1 MPPPIQPKTTCVGG
15 DTAHASRK
23 GKMQDSAN
31 RQSLTLWEYVRV
43 GINPRKWFK
52 DQTKAQPPRKEG
64 GGRRGKVTAQIP
76 QGGEG
81 GTRGVGSPEARREKD
96 VRKEGPMGSGW

>member
-1 MPPPIQPKTTCVGG
+1 M
-15 DTAHASRK
+15 
-23 GKMQDSAN
+23 
-31 RQSLTLWEYVRV
+31 TLWEYVRV

-52 DQTKAQPPRKEG
+52 DQTKAKPPRSGE

-81 GTRGVGSPEARREKD
+81 RTRGVGSVEA
-96 VRKEGPMGSGW
+96 RKEGCQERGARGVRLVRSPPVDCHLGGTEGSILLGG